1 MKLPCGRRP
10 PLLPLRPEAKPSG
23 AERELRTDDARP
35 GTRAMT
41 GVPRGCYTSVQ
52 VLLERLSEAMK
63 VVLQEQPLDPMDF
76 LIRQLQAARAADEE
90 EVEKRSSSRYQK
102 KIELPS
108 IDHRNNQDMWK
119 YQAVPEEKKK
129 PEATMSSR
137 KRSPEPVMSAG
148 SARRQDRERWWPE
161 ETTAKAAEV
170 QEDKQK
176 FQVVQPKQ
184 KSGIS
189 KKTKALHDRWFDE
202 FNDAFLADCD
212 VRRTRINDVLAQMP
226 ETIKND
232 RGCMLEA
239 VKIDSDAFKYAD
251 ISLKADKQFVL
262 DMLQI
267 EGDSFLH
274 AHDDLKADR
283 DVVLAAVQ
291 IDGESLK
298 YAHIDLR
305 ADAEIVFYAVQVAG
319 MAIKY
324 ANAYLRSDE
333 QIVLEAVASN
343 FHAMEYADTRL
354 KSNRDFVR
362 EAVRAHGNSF
372 KYADWSLRSDKKFV
386 YGIVSIK
393 GDALQF
399 ASDELRADRDVVL
412 AAVQR
417 SPGALRYAI
426 GDLDQDED
434 ILDAAD
440 STDD

>member
-1 MKLPCGRRP
+1 
-10 PLLPLRPEAKPSG
+10 
-23 AERELRTDDARP
+23 
-35 GTRAMT
+35 MT

-90 EVEKRSSSRYQK
+90 DFEKRSGTRHQK

-108 IDHRNNQDMWK
+108 IDQRNNQDMWK
-119 YQAVPEEKKK
+119 YQAVQEEKKK
-129 PEATMSSR
+129 PEAATSSG
-137 KRSPEPVMSAG
+137 KKSPSPQRVTSAG
-148 SARRQDRERWWPE
+148 STRRPDRERWRAE
-161 ETTAKAAEV
+161 ETTAKAADV

-176 FQVVQPKQ
+176 FQAVQPKQ
-184 KSGIS
+184 KSTGFS

-226 ETIKND
+226 ETIRND

-251 ISLKADKQFVL
+251 ISLRADKQFVL
-262 DMLQI
+262 DMLLPS
-267 EGDSFLH
+267 EGDSLLH

-291 IDGESLK
+291 TYGESLK

-319 MAIKY
+319 MALKH
-324 ANAYLRSDE
+324 ANVYLRSDE
-333 QIVLEAVASN
+333 QIVLEAVAQN

-362 EAVRAHGNSF
+362 EAVKANGQSF
-372 KYADWSLRSDKKFV
+372 KYADWSLRSDRNFM
-386 YGIVSIK
+386 YGIVSIN

-399 ASDELRADRDVVL
+399 ASDDLRADRDIVL

-417 SPGALRYAI
+417 NPGALRYAI